1 MPGELSSLEFALDD
15 TIGGQRLTPET
26 VDEQALEFLWRKGR
40 VAWRDVRSAA
50 EWVEALRGNKPASV

>member
-26 VDEQALEFLWRKGR
+26 VDLPT
-40 VAWRDVRSAA
+40 
-50 EWVEALRGNKPASV
+50 LRGFLAEVEN